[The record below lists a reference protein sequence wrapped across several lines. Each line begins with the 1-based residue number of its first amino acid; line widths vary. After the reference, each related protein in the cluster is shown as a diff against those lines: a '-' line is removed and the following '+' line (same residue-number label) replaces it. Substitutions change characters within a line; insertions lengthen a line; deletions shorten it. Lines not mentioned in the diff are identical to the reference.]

1 MHCILMYICPIHR
14 SFAYGPM
21 RRQILIVMLDKL
33 MNTIYSFG
41 AAIVIFGAWGKI
53 EHKEFGSDALTAGL
67 LTETAL
73 FFVYGLL
80 EWRKRPQHRPDSA
93 REEVDPAKV
102 EELTATLNKTNRLM
116 NKVFKAD

>member
-1 MHCILMYICPIHR
+1 
-14 SFAYGPM
+14 
-21 RRQILIVMLDKL
+21 MLDKL

-53 EHKEFGSDALTAGL
+53 EHKVFGSSALTAGL

-73 FFVYGLL
+73 FCVYGLL
-80 EWRKRPQHRPDSA
+80 EWRKRSDHQPESA
-93 REEVDPAKV
+93 REETADSAKL

>member
-1 MHCILMYICPIHR
+1 MHCILMYICHIHR

-21 RRQILIVMLDKL
+21 RRQIIIVMLDKL

-41 AAIVIFGAWGKI
+41 AAVVILGAWGKI
-53 EHKEFGSDALTAGL
+53 EHKEFGSGALTAGL

-80 EWRKRPQHRPDSA
+80 EWRKRSEHQPDAA
-93 REEVDPAKV
+93 REDADPAKV
-102 EELTATLNKTNRLM
+102 EELTAALNKTNRLM
-116 NKVFKAD
+116 NKVFKID